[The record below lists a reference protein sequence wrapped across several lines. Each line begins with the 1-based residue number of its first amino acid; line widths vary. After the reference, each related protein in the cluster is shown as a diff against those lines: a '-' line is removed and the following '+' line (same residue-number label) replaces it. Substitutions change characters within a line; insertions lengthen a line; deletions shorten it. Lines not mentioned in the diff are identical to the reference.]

1 MLPQG
6 FIEGQK
12 TWPND
17 GENDLVEHMQNHQ
30 AYETQSTVH
39 FGSSDN
45 ANYIYKIESVPAD
58 VDFYDKFHS
67 ITMRWETDKIE
78 YFLDTQTEPYFS
90 LVKSNETAFNNY
102 YWPFNEDF
110 YLLVKAKPLGPTCHK
125 NNYSCFESESK
136 NPIEIINILEGLV
149 DNRKIENHEGSYIN
163 SLLQKGVKEISKKVT
178 EEAGETA
185 ISAVTNDG
193 RLIDESADLLFHLIV
208 LLKSQELSIKDVM
221 IELSKRN
228 ANQ

>member
-1 MLPQG
+1 MDINKIKWNDKGLIPAVVQDASSFNVLMLG
-6 FIEGQK
+6 YM
-12 TWPND
+12 N
-17 GENDLVEHMQNHQ
+17 N
-30 AYETQSTVH
+30 
-39 FGSSDN
+39 
-45 ANYIYKIESVPAD
+45 ESLRL
-58 VDFYDKFHS
+58 
-67 ITMRWETDKIE
+67 T
-78 YFLDTQTEPYFS
+78 LDTDEVTFYSRSKQRLWTKGETS
-90 LVKSNETAFNNY
+90 GNKLIVKSIELDCDYDT
-102 YWPFNEDF
+102 
-110 YLLVKAKPLGPTCHK
+110 LLVKAKPLGPTCHK
-125 NNYSCFESESK
+125 DNYSCFESETK

>member
-1 MLPQG
+1 MDINKIKWNDRGLIPAVVQDASSFNVLMLG
-6 FIEGQK
+6 YMNNES
-12 TWPND
+12 
-17 GENDLVEHMQNHQ
+17 L
-30 AYETQSTVH
+30 
-39 FGSSDN
+39 
-45 ANYIYKIESVPAD
+45 KI
-58 VDFYDKFHS
+58 
-67 ITMRWETDKIE
+67 T
-78 YFLDTQTEPYFS
+78 LDTNEVTFYSRSKQRLWTKGETS
-90 LVKSNETAFNNY
+90 GNKLIVKSIELDCDYDT
-102 YWPFNEDF
+102 
-110 YLLVKAKPLGPTCHK
+110 LLVKARPLGPTCHK
-125 NNYSCFESESK
+125 DNYSCFESESK

-149 DNRKIENHEGSYIN
+149 DNRKVENHEGSYMN

>member
-1 MLPQG
+1 M
-6 FIEGQK
+6 
-12 TWPND
+12 
-17 GENDLVEHMQNHQ
+17 
-30 AYETQSTVH
+30 
-39 FGSSDN
+39 
-45 ANYIYKIESVPAD
+45 
-58 VDFYDKFHS
+58 
-67 ITMRWETDKIE
+67 
-78 YFLDTQTEPYFS
+78 
-90 LVKSNETAFNNY
+90 
-102 YWPFNEDF
+102 
-110 YLLVKAKPLGPTCHK
+110 
-125 NNYSCFESESK
+125 
-136 NPIEIINILEGLV
+136 V

>member
-1 MLPQG
+1 MDINKIKWNDKGLIPAVVQDASSFNVLMLG
-6 FIEGQK
+6 YMN
-12 TWPND
+12 ND
-17 GENDLVEHMQNHQ
+17 SLR
-30 AYETQSTVH
+30 
-39 FGSSDN
+39 
-45 ANYIYKIESVPAD
+45 
-58 VDFYDKFHS
+58 
-67 ITMRWETDKIE
+67 IT
-78 YFLDTQTEPYFS
+78 LDTDEVTFYSRSKQRLWTKGETS
-90 LVKSNETAFNNY
+90 GNKLIVKSIELDCDYDT
-102 YWPFNEDF
+102 
-110 YLLVKAKPLGPTCHK
+110 LLVKAKPLGPTCHK
-125 NNYSCFESESK
+125 DNYSCFESESK

-163 SLLQKGVKEISKKVT
+163 SLLQKGIKEISKKVT

>member
-1 MLPQG
+1 MDINKIKWNDKGLIPAVIQDASSFNVLMLG
-6 FIEGQK
+6 YM
-12 TWPND
+12 N
-17 GENDLVEHMQNHQ
+17 N
-30 AYETQSTVH
+30 
-39 FGSSDN
+39 
-45 ANYIYKIESVPAD
+45 ESLR
-58 VDFYDKFHS
+58 
-67 ITMRWETDKIE
+67 IT
-78 YFLDTQTEPYFS
+78 LDTDEVTFYSRSKQRLWTKGETS
-90 LVKSNETAFNNY
+90 GNKLIVKSIELDCDYDT
-102 YWPFNEDF
+102 
-110 YLLVKAKPLGPTCHK
+110 LLVKARPLGPTCHK
-125 NNYSCFESESK
+125 DNYSCFESESK

-149 DNRKIENHEGSYIN
+149 DNRKVENHEGSYMN

>member
-1 MLPQG
+1 MDINKIKWNDKGLIPAVVQDASSFNVLMLG
-6 FIEGQK
+6 YM
-12 TWPND
+12 N
-17 GENDLVEHMQNHQ
+17 N
-30 AYETQSTVH
+30 
-39 FGSSDN
+39 
-45 ANYIYKIESVPAD
+45 ESLR
-58 VDFYDKFHS
+58 
-67 ITMRWETDKIE
+67 IT
-78 YFLDTQTEPYFS
+78 LDTDEVTFYSRSKQRLWTKGETS
-90 LVKSNETAFNNY
+90 GNKLIVKSIELDCDYDT
-102 YWPFNEDF
+102 
-110 YLLVKAKPLGPTCHK
+110 LLVKAKPLGPTCHK

>member
-1 MLPQG
+1 MDINKIKWNDRGLIPAVVQDASSFNVLMLGYMNNESLRITLNTDEVTFYSRSKQRLWT
-6 FIEGQK
+6 K
-12 TWPND
+12 
-17 GENDLVEHMQNHQ
+17 GETSGNKL
-30 AYETQSTVH
+30 
-39 FGSSDN
+39 
-45 ANYIYKIESVPAD
+45 I
-58 VDFYDKFHS
+58 
-67 ITMRWETDKIE
+67 
-78 YFLDTQTEPYFS
+78 
-90 LVKSNETAFNNY
+90 VKSIELDCDYDT
-102 YWPFNEDF
+102 
-110 YLLVKAKPLGPTCHK
+110 LLVKARPLGPTCHK
-125 NNYSCFESESK
+125 DNYSCFESESK

-149 DNRKIENHEGSYIN
+149 DNRKVENHEGSYMN

>member
-1 MLPQG
+1 MDINKIKWNDKGLIPAVVQDASSFNVLMLG
-6 FIEGQK
+6 YM
-12 TWPND
+12 N
-17 GENDLVEHMQNHQ
+17 N
-30 AYETQSTVH
+30 
-39 FGSSDN
+39 
-45 ANYIYKIESVPAD
+45 ESLR
-58 VDFYDKFHS
+58 
-67 ITMRWETDKIE
+67 IT
-78 YFLDTQTEPYFS
+78 LDTDEVTFYSRSKQRLWTKGETS
-90 LVKSNETAFNNY
+90 GNKLIVKSIELDCDYDT
-102 YWPFNEDF
+102 
-110 YLLVKAKPLGPTCHK
+110 LLVKARPLGPTCHK
-125 NNYSCFESESK
+125 DNYSCFESESK

-149 DNRKIENHEGSYIN
+149 DNRKVENHEGSYMN

>member
-1 MLPQG
+1 MDITKIKWNDKGLIPAVVQDASSFNVLMLG
-6 FIEGQK
+6 YM
-12 TWPND
+12 N
-17 GENDLVEHMQNHQ
+17 N
-30 AYETQSTVH
+30 
-39 FGSSDN
+39 
-45 ANYIYKIESVPAD
+45 ESLRL
-58 VDFYDKFHS
+58 
-67 ITMRWETDKIE
+67 T
-78 YFLDTQTEPYFS
+78 LDTDEVTFYSRSKQRLWTKGETS
-90 LVKSNETAFNNY
+90 GNKLIVKSIELDCDYDTI
-102 YWPFNEDF
+102 
-110 YLLVKAKPLGPTCHK
+110 LVKAKPLGPTCHK
-125 NNYSCFESESK
+125 DNYSCFESETK

-208 LLKSQELSIKDVM
+208 LLKSQELSINDVM

-228 ANQ
+228 VNQ

>member
-1 MLPQG
+1 MDINKIKWNDRGLIPAVVQDASSFNVLMLG
-6 FIEGQK
+6 YM
-12 TWPND
+12 N
-17 GENDLVEHMQNHQ
+17 N
-30 AYETQSTVH
+30 
-39 FGSSDN
+39 
-45 ANYIYKIESVPAD
+45 ESLRL
-58 VDFYDKFHS
+58 
-67 ITMRWETDKIE
+67 T
-78 YFLDTQTEPYFS
+78 LDTDEVTFYSRSKQRLWTKGETS
-90 LVKSNETAFNNY
+90 GNKLIVKSIELDCDYDTI
-102 YWPFNEDF
+102 
-110 YLLVKAKPLGPTCHK
+110 LVKAKPLGPTCNK
-125 NNYSCFESESK
+125 DNYSCFESETK

-163 SLLQKGVKEISKKVT
+163 SLLRKGVKEISKKVT

>member
-1 MLPQG
+1 MDINKIKWNEKGLIPAVVQDESSFNVLMLG
-6 FIEGQK
+6 YM
-12 TWPND
+12 N
-17 GENDLVEHMQNHQ
+17 N
-30 AYETQSTVH
+30 
-39 FGSSDN
+39 
-45 ANYIYKIESVPAD
+45 ESLR
-58 VDFYDKFHS
+58 
-67 ITMRWETDKIE
+67 IT
-78 YFLDTQTEPYFS
+78 LDTDEVTFYSRSKQRLWTKGETS
-90 LVKSNETAFNNY
+90 GNKLIVKSIELDCDYDT
-102 YWPFNEDF
+102 
-110 YLLVKAKPLGPTCHK
+110 LLVKARPLGPTCHK
-125 NNYSCFESESK
+125 DNYSCFESESK

-149 DNRKIENHEGSYIN
+149 DNRKVENHEGSYIN

>member
-1 MLPQG
+1 MT
-6 FIEGQK
+6 IE
-12 TWPND
+12 
-17 GENDLVEHMQNHQ
+17 
-30 AYETQSTVH
+30 
-39 FGSSDN
+39 
-45 ANYIYKIESVPAD
+45 
-58 VDFYDKFHS
+58 
-67 ITMRWETDKIE
+67 
-78 YFLDTQTEPYFS
+78 
-90 LVKSNETAFNNY
+90 
-102 YWPFNEDF
+102 
-110 YLLVKAKPLGPTCHK
+110 
-125 NNYSCFESESK
+125 
-136 NPIEIINILEGLV
+136 
-149 DNRKIENHEGSYIN
+149 KIENHEGSYIN

>member
-1 MLPQG
+1 MDINKIKWNDRGLIPAVVQDASSLNVLMLGYMNNESLRITLNTDEVTFYSRSKQRLWT
-6 FIEGQK
+6 K
-12 TWPND
+12 
-17 GENDLVEHMQNHQ
+17 GETSGNKL
-30 AYETQSTVH
+30 
-39 FGSSDN
+39 
-45 ANYIYKIESVPAD
+45 I
-58 VDFYDKFHS
+58 
-67 ITMRWETDKIE
+67 
-78 YFLDTQTEPYFS
+78 
-90 LVKSNETAFNNY
+90 VKSIELDCDYDT
-102 YWPFNEDF
+102 
-110 YLLVKAKPLGPTCHK
+110 LLVKARPLGPTCHK
-125 NNYSCFESESK
+125 DNYSCFESESK

-149 DNRKIENHEGSYIN
+149 DNRKVENHEGSYIN

>member
-1 MLPQG
+1 MDINKIKWNDRGLIPAVVQDASSFNVLMLG
-6 FIEGQK
+6 YM
-12 TWPND
+12 N
-17 GENDLVEHMQNHQ
+17 N
-30 AYETQSTVH
+30 
-39 FGSSDN
+39 
-45 ANYIYKIESVPAD
+45 ESLR
-58 VDFYDKFHS
+58 
-67 ITMRWETDKIE
+67 IT
-78 YFLDTQTEPYFS
+78 LDTDEVTFYSRSKQRLWTKGETS
-90 LVKSNETAFNNY
+90 GNKLIVKSIELDCDYDT
-102 YWPFNEDF
+102 
-110 YLLVKAKPLGPTCHK
+110 LLVKARPLGPTCHK
-125 NNYSCFESESK
+125 DNYSCFESESK

-149 DNRKIENHEGSYIN
+149 DNRKVENHEGSYMN
-163 SLLQKGVKEISKKVT
+163 SMLQKGVKEISKKVT

>member
-1 MLPQG
+1 MDINKIKWNDRGLIPAVVQDASSFNVLMLGYMNNESLRITLNTDEVTFYSRSKQRLWT
-6 FIEGQK
+6 K
-12 TWPND
+12 
-17 GENDLVEHMQNHQ
+17 GETSGNKL
-30 AYETQSTVH
+30 
-39 FGSSDN
+39 
-45 ANYIYKIESVPAD
+45 I
-58 VDFYDKFHS
+58 
-67 ITMRWETDKIE
+67 
-78 YFLDTQTEPYFS
+78 
-90 LVKSNETAFNNY
+90 VKSIELDCDYDT
-102 YWPFNEDF
+102 
-110 YLLVKAKPLGPTCHK
+110 LLVKARPLGPTCHK
-125 NNYSCFESESK
+125 DNYSCFESESK

-149 DNRKIENHEGSYIN
+149 DNRKVENHEGSYIN

>member
-1 MLPQG
+1 MDINKIKWNDRGLIPAVVQDASSFNVLMLG
-6 FIEGQK
+6 YM
-12 TWPND
+12 N
-17 GENDLVEHMQNHQ
+17 N
-30 AYETQSTVH
+30 
-39 FGSSDN
+39 
-45 ANYIYKIESVPAD
+45 ESLR
-58 VDFYDKFHS
+58 
-67 ITMRWETDKIE
+67 IT
-78 YFLDTQTEPYFS
+78 LDTDEVTFYSRSKQRLWTKGETS
-90 LVKSNETAFNNY
+90 GNKLIVKSIELDCDYDT
-102 YWPFNEDF
+102 
-110 YLLVKAKPLGPTCHK
+110 LLVKAKPLGPTCHK
-125 NNYSCFESESK
+125 DNYSCFESESK

>member
-1 MLPQG
+1 MDINKIKWNDRGLIPAVVQDASSFNVLMLGYMNNESLRITLNTDEVTFYSRSKQRLWT
-6 FIEGQK
+6 K
-12 TWPND
+12 
-17 GENDLVEHMQNHQ
+17 GETSGNKL
-30 AYETQSTVH
+30 
-39 FGSSDN
+39 
-45 ANYIYKIESVPAD
+45 I
-58 VDFYDKFHS
+58 
-67 ITMRWETDKIE
+67 
-78 YFLDTQTEPYFS
+78 
-90 LVKSNETAFNNY
+90 VKSIELDCDYDT
-102 YWPFNEDF
+102 
-110 YLLVKAKPLGPTCHK
+110 LLVKARPLGPTCHK
-125 NNYSCFESESK
+125 DNYSCFESESK

>member
-1 MLPQG
+1 M
-6 FIEGQK
+6 
-12 TWPND
+12 
-17 GENDLVEHMQNHQ
+17 
-30 AYETQSTVH
+30 
-39 FGSSDN
+39 
-45 ANYIYKIESVPAD
+45 
-58 VDFYDKFHS
+58 
-67 ITMRWETDKIE
+67 
-78 YFLDTQTEPYFS
+78 
-90 LVKSNETAFNNY
+90 
-102 YWPFNEDF
+102 
-110 YLLVKAKPLGPTCHK
+110 
-125 NNYSCFESESK
+125 
-136 NPIEIINILEGLV
+136 
-149 DNRKIENHEGSYIN
+149 N

>member
-1 MLPQG
+1 MDINKIKWNDKGLIPAVVQDASSFNVLMLG
-6 FIEGQK
+6 YM
-12 TWPND
+12 N
-17 GENDLVEHMQNHQ
+17 N
-30 AYETQSTVH
+30 
-39 FGSSDN
+39 
-45 ANYIYKIESVPAD
+45 ESLR
-58 VDFYDKFHS
+58 
-67 ITMRWETDKIE
+67 IT
-78 YFLDTQTEPYFS
+78 LDTDEVTFYSRSKQRLWTKGETS
-90 LVKSNETAFNNY
+90 GNKLIVKSIELDCDYDT
-102 YWPFNEDF
+102 
-110 YLLVKAKPLGPTCHK
+110 LLVKAKPLGPTCHK
-125 NNYSCFESESK
+125 DNYSCFESESK

-163 SLLQKGVKEISKKVT
+163 SLLQKGIKEISKKVT

>member
-1 MLPQG
+1 MDINKIKWNDKGLIPAVVQDASSFNVLMLG
-6 FIEGQK
+6 YM
-12 TWPND
+12 N
-17 GENDLVEHMQNHQ
+17 N
-30 AYETQSTVH
+30 
-39 FGSSDN
+39 
-45 ANYIYKIESVPAD
+45 ESLR
-58 VDFYDKFHS
+58 
-67 ITMRWETDKIE
+67 IT
-78 YFLDTQTEPYFS
+78 LDTDEVTFYSRSKQRLWTKGETS
-90 LVKSNETAFNNY
+90 GNKLIVKSIELDCDYDT
-102 YWPFNEDF
+102 
-110 YLLVKAKPLGPTCHK
+110 LLVKAKPLGPTCHK
-125 NNYSCFESESK
+125 DNYSCFESESK
-136 NPIEIINILEGLV
+136 NPIEIIDILEGLV